1 MSRGSK
7 PGERRGGRQRATPN
21 RRTILTD
28 RILAAA
34 SAYPTASRRQLI
46 LTLAKDQAL
55 PADIR
60 MAIARKSFTARPSG
74 KARAA
79 ISAAMTDKTTSR
91 EPVKPIDPR
100 ALVVLFGI
108 AQDVT
113 ASPAERRKAAAEAA
127 KHFLPKT
134 RSNRRWGYNAIP
146 DKHKFAIDPDIA
158 REYRDAE
165 MQLRNLV
172 NSQARDV
179 PAIVQ
184 KMNRLRAR
192 MEMIQRRLQCPSP
205 ENYGLQQFGEDDWR
219 LRYFMRQRDLGIALT
234 EEEDAEEAHLRA
246 RFDSFM
252 IGPQVNAH
260 HHLKELEQQE
270 RVFKKRLA
278 KPLSRRER
286 NTLRL
291 LRQLYSHHKP
301 CGAPKEELSDIHY
314 HPFRDAPLAEDGNL
328 YPPGSKLRPA
338 PKNLDEDDFVEFAD
352 CPPILYGHPEDPRS
366 TDPDCPRGEPVPDT
380 F

>member
-1 MSRGSK
+1 
-7 PGERRGGRQRATPN
+7 
-21 RRTILTD
+21 
-28 RILAAA
+28 
-34 SAYPTASRRQLI
+34 
-46 LTLAKDQAL
+46 
-55 PADIR
+55 
-60 MAIARKSFTARPSG
+60 
-74 KARAA
+74 
-79 ISAAMTDKTTSR
+79 MTDKTTTR

-100 ALVVLFGI
+100 ALEVLFGI

-113 ASPAERRKAAAEAA
+113 ASPAERRRAAAEAA

-134 RSNRRWGYNAIP
+134 RSNRRGGHNAIP
-146 DKHKFAIDPDIA
+146 DKYKFAIDPDIA

-165 MQLRNLV
+165 MQLRNPV
-172 NSQARDV
+172 NSRAREV

-184 KMNRLRAR
+184 KINRLRAR
-192 MEMIQRRLQCPSP
+192 METIQRRLNAPPP
-205 ENYGLQQFGEDDWR
+205 ENYEIQQLQEDDLR
-219 LRYFMRQRDLGIALT
+219 LQYFARQRDLDIALT

-252 IGPQVNAH
+252 IGPEVNAH
-260 HHLKELEQQE
+260 HHLEDLAQQE
-270 RVFKKRLA
+270 RVFKKGLG

-286 NTLRL
+286 NNFRL

-301 CGAPKEELSDIHY
+301 RAAPKEELDDTHY
-314 HPFRDAPLAEDGNL
+314 HPFRDAPLADDGNL

-352 CPPILYGHPEDPRS
+352 CPPILYGHPEDPRC
-366 TDPDCPRGEPVPDT
+366 TDPACPRGEPVPDT

>member
-1 MSRGSK
+1 
-7 PGERRGGRQRATPN
+7 
-21 RRTILTD
+21 
-28 RILAAA
+28 
-34 SAYPTASRRQLI
+34 
-46 LTLAKDQAL
+46 
-55 PADIR
+55 
-60 MAIARKSFTARPSG
+60 
-74 KARAA
+74 
-79 ISAAMTDKTTSR
+79 MTDKATSR
-91 EPVKPIDPR
+91 ESVKPIDPR

-127 KHFLPKT
+127 KRFLPKT
-134 RSNRRWGYNAIP
+134 RSNRRWGYNAIA
-146 DKHKFAIDPDIA
+146 DKYKFAIGSDIA

-165 MQLRNLV
+165 MQLRSLV
-172 NSQARDV
+172 RSQARDV

-184 KMNRLRAR
+184 KINRLRAR
-192 MEMIQRRLQCPSP
+192 METVQRRLQCPSP
-205 ENYGLQQFGEDDWR
+205 ENYGIQQFGKDDWR
-219 LRYFMRQRDLGIALT
+219 LQYFRRQRDLDIALT

-246 RFDSFM
+246 RFDSFL
-252 IGPQVNAH
+252 IGPEMNAN
-260 HHLKELEQQE
+260 HHLEDLAQKE
-270 RVFKKRLA
+270 RVFKKGLG

-286 NTLRL
+286 NNLRL

-301 CGAPKEELSDIHY
+301 RGAAKEELGDIHY
-314 HPFRDAPLAEDGNL
+314 HPLRDAPLAEDGNL